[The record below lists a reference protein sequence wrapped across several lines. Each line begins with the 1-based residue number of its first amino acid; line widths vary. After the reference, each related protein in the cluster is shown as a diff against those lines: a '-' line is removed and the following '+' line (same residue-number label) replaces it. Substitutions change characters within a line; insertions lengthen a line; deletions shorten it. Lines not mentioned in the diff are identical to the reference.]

1 MAKTLYYPY
10 EIVELLNNKIS
21 EMTTEIVNGDKTD
34 ADILKAIGDVRTCK
48 KFVGMIA
55 DDLVEADGND

>member
-1 MAKTLYYPY
+1 MAKALYYRY

-21 EMTTEIVNGDKTD
+21 EMTTEIVNGEKSD
-34 ADILKAIGDVRTCK
+34 ADILKAIGEIRTCK

-55 DDLVEADGND
+55 EDLAEADGNE